1 MKYIQLIGTQRSGS
15 NLLRLMLNQLDDIS
29 APHPPHI
36 LSTFLPVLEKYGN
49 LKTSKNLN
57 NLILDVCKWIKLN
70 PIKWENFDVSVNM
83 IKSNLKNPSIFQ
95 VFSSIYEVYAEQS
108 NSKVW
113 MCKSL
118 TNMNYFDQIE
128 REMLF
133 PVYIYIYRD
142 GRDVDISFKKAIVGP
157 KHSYFIAKKWE
168 KDQIVCEKIKKNVSS
183 SRFISVKYEDL
194 ILNPKK
200 TLFHICKKIKVKY
213 DDKVLN
219 YYKSKESKVSASAG
233 EMWSNLSKPILKK
246 NTSKFIKG
254 LNKEDLLIFE
264 SIAIKSLSR
273 LGYNLLNTKRNLLTK
288 FSDLD
293 IERFKKINSELKEN
307 VIKNA
312 NKTDLIL
319 REPHENFK
327 KKNLASKTF

>member
-1 MKYIQLIGTQRSGS
+1 
-15 NLLRLMLNQLDDIS
+15 
-29 APHPPHI
+29 
-36 LSTFLPVLEKYGN
+36 
-49 LKTSKNLN
+49 
-57 NLILDVCKWIKLN
+57 
-70 PIKWENFDVSVNM
+70 
-83 IKSNLKNPSIFQ
+83 
-95 VFSSIYEVYAEQS
+95 
-108 NSKVW
+108 
-113 MCKSL
+113 
-118 TNMNYFDQIE
+118 MNYFDQIE

-168 KDQIVCEKIKKNVSS
+168 DDQIVCEKIKKNVSS

-200 TLFHICKKIKVKY
+200 ILFHICKKIKVKY

-233 EMWSNLSKPILKK
+233 EMWSNLSKPILKN
-246 NTSKFIKG
+246 NTSKFIKS

-273 LGYNLLNTKRNLLTK
+273 LGYNLLNPKRNLLTK

>member
-70 PIKWENFDVSVNM
+70 PIKWKNFDVSVNM

-95 VFSSIYEVYAEQS
+95 VFSSIYEIYAEQS

-168 KDQIVCEKIKKNVSS
+168 EDQIVCEKIKKNVSS

-233 EMWSNLSKPILKK
+233 EMWSNLSKPILKN
-246 NTSKFIKG
+246 NTFKFIKS

-264 SIAIKSLSR
+264 SILPFSKVC
-273 LGYNLLNTKRNLLTK
+273 
-288 FSDLD
+288 SDL
-293 IERFKKINSELKEN
+293 ICPFLWNHFS
-307 VIKNA
+307 
-312 NKTDLIL
+312 
-319 REPHENFK
+319 
-327 KKNLASKTF
+327 

>member
-15 NLLRLMLNQLDDIS
+15 NLLRLMLNQLDDIT

-36 LSTFLPVLEKYGN
+36 LSTFLPVLDKYRN

-70 PIKWENFDVSVNM
+70 PIKWENFNVSVDM
-83 IKSNLKNPSIFQ
+83 IKSKLKNPSIFQ
-95 VFSSIYEVYAEQS
+95 VFSSIYEIYAEQS

-128 REMLF
+128 REKLS

-142 GRDVDISFKKAIVGP
+142 GRDVDISFKKTIVGP
-157 KHSYFIAKKWE
+157 KHSYLIAKKWE
-168 KDQIVCEKIKKNVSS
+168 EDQTLCDKIKKNVSS

-194 ILNPKK
+194 ILYPKK

-233 EMWSNLSKPILKK
+233 EMWSNLSKPILKN
-246 NTSKFIKG
+246 NTSKFIKS

-273 LGYNLLNTKRNLLTK
+273 LGYNLLNPKRNLLTK

>member
-36 LSTFLPVLEKYGN
+36 LSTFLPVLDKYGN

-70 PIKWENFDVSVNM
+70 PIKWENFNVSVDI
-83 IKSNLKNPSIFQ
+83 IKSKLKSPSIFQ
-95 VFSSIYEVYAEQS
+95 IFSSIYALYAEQS

-118 TNMNYFDQIE
+118 SNMNYFDQIE
-128 REMLF
+128 REKLF
-133 PVYIYIYRD
+133 PIYIYIYRD
-142 GRDVDISFKKAIVGP
+142 GRDVDISFKKTIIGP
-157 KHSYFIAKKWE
+157 KHSYLIAKKWE
-168 KDQIVCEKIKKNVSS
+168 NDQELCEKIKNNVPS

-194 ILNPKK
+194 ILNPK
-200 TLFHICKKIKVKY
+200 TILLDICEKIKIKY
-213 DDKVLN
+213 NDKILN

-233 EMWSNLSKPILKK
+233 EMWSNLSKPILKNNK
-246 NTSKFIKG
+246 SKFING
-254 LNKEDLLIFE
+254 LNKEELLIFE
-264 SIAIKSLSR
+264 SIAIKYLNK
-273 LGYNLLNTKRNLLTK
+273 LGYNLLNNKTNLISK

-293 IERFKKINSELKEN
+293 IERFKKINSELKQY

-312 NKTDLIL
+312 NKNDLMI
-319 REPHENFK
+319 REPHEKFK
-327 KKNLASKTF
+327 KKILATKTF

>member
-29 APHPPHI
+29 SPHPPHI

-57 NLILDVCKWIKLN
+57 NLISDVRKWIKLN
-70 PIKWENFDVSVNM
+70 PIKWKNFDVSVNM

-95 VFSSIYEVYAEQS
+95 VFSSIYEIYAEQS

-168 KDQIVCEKIKKNVSS
+168 DDQIVCEKIKKNVSS

-200 TLFHICKKIKVKY
+200 ILFHICKKIKVKY

-233 EMWSNLSKPILKK
+233 EMWSNLSKPILKN